1 MAIKHFEVGDLVKIL
16 DGRYEGEVARVTKA
30 NEEDVSLPTIKLE
43 DSNREIQKSTHCLMS
58 LSEKDFDDIKAVRIR
73 AAGKKDK
80 NNAASVLQLE
90 QQRISGMLF
99 KYGDLIMYDQ
109 NKTQGFVIEAQA
121 HQVRVISEQG
131 KISYV
136 AHRQINK
143 KITTDQRKQ
152 MSRDSLGF
160 PIQVDNVVKVTNPNS
175 PYYNQKGIIKNMTS
189 KNVLFLWDHRYM
201 QKSGGIF
208 VDFAKNV
215 TLRGHE
221 FVKNEQ
227 GRQN

>member
-1 MAIKHFEVGDLVKIL
+1 MGFEDNRNQVVFKPTSIEGWDENLQIDIKMAIKHFEVGDLVKIL
-16 DGRYEGEVARVTKA
+16 DGRYEGEIARVTKA
-30 NEEDVSLPTIKLE
+30 NEEDVSLPMIKLE

-58 LSEKDFDDIKAVRIR
+58 INEKDIDDIKAVKIR
-73 AAGKKDK
+73 AEGKKNK
-80 NNAASVLQLE
+80 NNAASALQLE

-143 KITTDQRKQ
+143 KIATD
-152 MSRDSLGF
+152 
-160 PIQVDNVVKVTNPNS
+160 
-175 PYYNQKGIIKNMTS
+175 
-189 KNVLFLWDHRYM
+189 
-201 QKSGGIF
+201 
-208 VDFAKNV
+208 
-215 TLRGHE
+215 
-221 FVKNEQ
+221 
-227 GRQN
+227 